1 MPRADW
7 SSRQSLQGAVR
18 GGGGGIRGLG
28 GGFGTDFLRRCQ
40 RGDCDR
46 DCFNSLRACSLSSLE
61 ILPGRLFARRGG
73 FEVEAPR
80 PNQPD
85 KRRRN
90 ADIGVS
96 RIEFSERCFWGFG
109 AEWWPFGR

>member
-1 MPRADW
+1 MPRADC
-7 SSRQSLQGAVR
+7 SSRQTEHGAVL
-18 GGGGGIRGLG
+18 GGGGGILGLG
-28 GGFGTDFLRRCQ
+28 GGFGTHFLRLCQ

-46 DCFNSLRACSLSSLE
+46 DCFNSLRACSESSLE

-73 FEVEAPR
+73 FDVES

-109 AEWWPFGR
+109 AEWW

>member
-1 MPRADW
+1 MPRADC
-7 SSRQSLQGAVR
+7 SSRQSEQGAVL
-18 GGGGGIRGLG
+18 GGGGGILGLG
-28 GGFGTDFLRRCQ
+28 GGFGTDFRRLCQ
-40 RGDCDR
+40 RGDCDN

-61 ILPGRLFARRGG
+61 ILPGSEFARRGG
-73 FEVEAPR
+73 FVEES

-85 KRRRN
+85 KRRRS

-96 RIEFSERCFWGFG
+96 RIEFSLRCFWGFG

>member
-1 MPRADW
+1 MPRADC
-7 SSRQSLQGAVR
+7 SSRQSEHGAVL
-18 GGGGGIRGLG
+18 GGGGGILGLG
-28 GGFGTDFLRRCQ
+28 GGFGTLFLRLCQ

-46 DCFNSLRACSLSSLE
+46 DCFNSLRACSESSLE

-73 FEVEAPR
+73 FDVES

>member
-1 MPRADW
+1 MPRADCN
-7 SSRQSLQGAVR
+7 SRQSEHGAVR
-18 GGGGGIRGLG
+18 GGGGGILGLG
-28 GGFGTDFLRRCQ
+28 GGFGTDLRRRCQ

-46 DCFNSLRACSLSSLE
+46 DCFSSERACSLSSRE

-73 FEVEAPR
+73 FVEES

-85 KRRRN
+85 KRRRK

-96 RIEFSERCFWGFG
+96 RMLFSERCFWGFG
-109 AEWWPFGR
+109 TGWWPFGR